1 MDREMGDKERIVMRL
16 LIILCG
22 LSLVFLTG
30 GCGSKETANPEK
42 RSMAPV
48 QISEERPVEVDE
60 VVPRHISYTLS
71 AVGSLKTPEQV
82 TISPK
87 KAGIISKIF
96 VGEGDQVRK
105 GQVLVQLDEVD
116 ARLQVE
122 RAEARVREAE
132 ASLETN
138 RNTLARYKRLLESK
152 AIPQQTYD
160 DLNLKV
166 TLDEARLDL
175 ARADLNLARQNLLDH
190 QILSPIEGMVN
201 LKMASIGEHVNV
213 APKDEILKIVQMDP
227 LELEFYIPENWAGRV
242 RKGAQVQFTV
252 KAFSGEK
259 HSAVLR
265 MISPTADPATRNV
278 RMKAMASNPH
288 YRLKPGFFAEIII
301 PTGENSKGLLISESA
316 LLSLEGVHYVFV
328 VLNGIAHRREVETG
342 IRMEG
347 QVEIIKGI
355 RSGERVVTAGHEQ
368 LREGMKV
375 NIVHQSR

>member
-22 LSLVFLTG
+22 LSLVSLTG
-30 GCGSKETANPEK
+30 GCGSKESASLEK
-42 RSMAPV
+42 PSGTPV
-48 QISEERPVEVDE
+48 PIVEERLVEVVE
-60 VVPRHISYTLS
+60 VVPRPISYTLS

-96 VGEGDQVRK
+96 VREGDQVRK

-138 RNTLARYKRLLESK
+138 RSTLARYKRLLESK
-152 AIPQQTYD
+152 VIPLQTYE

-190 QILSPIEGMVN
+190 QILSPIEGMVS
-201 LKMASIGEHVNV
+201 LKMASIGDHVNV

-227 LELEFYIPENWAGRV
+227 LELEFYIPETWVGKV
-242 RKGAQVQFTV
+242 RKGTRIQFTV
-252 KAFSGEK
+252 KAFSEEK
-259 HSAVLR
+259 QSAILQ
-265 MISPTADPATRNV
+265 MISPAADPATRNV
-278 RMKAMASNPH
+278 KMKATASNPH
-288 YRLKPGFFAEIII
+288 YRLKPGFFAEITI
-301 PTGENSKGLLISESA
+301 PVGGNTHGLLVPESA
-316 LLSLEGVHYVFV
+316 FLSQEGMHYVFV
-328 VLNGIAHRREVETG
+328 VLQGVVHRREVELG
-342 IRMEG
+342 IRVDG
-347 QVEIIKGI
+347 KVEITKGI
-355 RSGERVVTAGHEQ
+355 RSGEQVITAGHEQ

-375 NIVHQSR
+375 RIISK